1 MHKSQYQS
9 GMRPKRGRTR
19 AAVAALVASV
29 MMMASAVVVPSSY
42 AEDNTTAQSTTVSA
56 AQGLV
61 INEAYTS
68 GGSAGARYSNKFVEL
83 LNTSDHAIALSGISL
98 QYRPSSSTTAAPTNV
113 PLSGELASKG
123 HYLISGASNGTVG
136 QALPNADITASK
148 LNLKGTDGTLALT
161 QSGTSLE
168 GVSGDTSQVSGVID
182 ALGYGSTNTY
192 EKRAASGPANNQD
205 VKSLTRTNGVDTN
218 DNGADFT
225 LSSAITPENSKG
237 QTAADGSDTPTTPSD
252 GSNGGTSTDP
262 QDMSIEDI
270 QGTSSAT
277 PVASTTT
284 VRSKGVVTAAY
295 PDGGFNGFYIQT
307 PATGGAID
315 LATHK
320 ASDAVFVYSASDA
333 SKVKVG
339 DYVQVTGTVTEY
351 YGLTEI
357 NAATTVV
364 LDEKVQSPQPAK
376 VSYPKTDAQRETL
389 EGMLIAPQGDY
400 TVTDVYDTNMYGEVG
415 LAASDTPLVNPSV
428 KGIKGSSTNAAYQA
442 EVDRA
447 AQESVQLDDGSS
459 RNYLDTKNTANANI
473 PVPYLSQSSPARV
486 GESVTFT
493 KPVVM
498 DWRNS
503 AWRFQPTSPLTGAN
517 AADVQPVTFSNT
529 RTESPSD
536 VGGNI
541 KLGTFNVLNYFST
554 TAEETGCATSNAY
567 KDKDGNPITAKNCD
581 VRGAWNTANKQRQLA
596 KIVKAI
602 NALGADVVSLEEIEN
617 SARFGKDRDAALAT
631 LVEALNDAAGSGT
644 WDYVR
649 SPSKLP
655 GNEDVI
661 RTAFI
666 YKSAKVQTVGDSE
679 ILLDSSAFDGKG
691 RQPDAQVFKAKGAA
705 DKDAFLVVSNHFKS
719 KGSTG
724 ATGDDVDQKN
734 GAGAY
739 NATRTAQAKDLIAF
753 TNKVSS
759 ERGVEKVF
767 LVGDFNSYEAEDPIQ
782 EILNAG
788 YTNISNDLVSEKNG
802 KYSYAY
808 DGGVGSLDHV
818 FANAAA
824 AKMVTGADI
833 WNINSVESVA
843 LEYSRY
849 NYNITNLYS
858 DNVYRASDHDPV
870 VVGLK
875 TSTDAS
881 STKTT
886 VNLLGINDFHGRIDA
901 NTVKFAGTVEGLKAQ
916 YPNNSLL
923 ISAGDNIGASL
934 FASSVQNDEPT
945 LQVLNTLGLK
955 ASSVGNH
962 EFDKGLSDLTDR
974 VEKSANFDYLGANV
988 YKKGTKTPVLK
999 EYSIQE
1005 VDGVKV
1011 GVIGAVTQETP
1022 TLVSPGG
1029 VSTIDFGEPV
1039 EAVNRVAAQLSDGD
1053 ESNGEADVIVAE
1065 YHDGA
1070 GAGEPDGATLEQ
1082 EIASSPVFSKIVKD
1096 TSSKVSAIFTGHTHK
1111 EYAWEYNGRPI
1122 VQTGDYGTNVGQ
1134 IVLEYD
1140 SATKAA
1146 TAKLYRNVP
1155 RVTTDDAEL
1164 VAQYPAV
1171 AKVKTITDEALAHAK
1186 QKGEEKVGSA
1196 STDITTA
1203 FVDGKR
1209 DDRASE
1215 STLGNLVA
1223 DSLLSSLGDS
1233 DRGGAEIGIVNPGGL
1248 RDELYKG
1255 DITYAEANA
1264 VLPFLNNLW
1273 TTTLTGAQFKEVL
1286 EEQWQLD
1293 AKGNVPSR
1301 PYLQLGVSKNVS
1313 YTYDPDAAQGSHITS
1328 ITVNGKPIDM
1338 NAEYRIGSFS
1348 FLLQGGDN
1356 FRTLAKGKDT
1366 RDSGLV
1372 DRDAWISYI
1381 SQNSPLSADYA
1392 RRSVAVK
1399 GLPSSEVKAGA
1410 SFTADFSKLS
1420 LTSVGAAQETQL
1432 VASINGV
1439 EVGKSDVADGNSQL
1453 TVTIPAGISGGLTLQ
1468 VKGVSTG
1475 LTMSYPLTVAAASND
1490 GGTKEDPKPQNPQA
1504 PQNPSKEGDGKTQGA
1519 DAAKTSA
1526 EAGAKAAAKRNLAT
1540 TGADVSQAGLIVL
1553 ALFMAWGACALS
1565 VKALRQ
1571 RDGTR

>member
-1 MHKSQYQS
+1 
-9 GMRPKRGRTR
+9 
-19 AAVAALVASV
+19 
-29 MMMASAVVVPSSY
+29 MMMASTIVIPSSY
-42 AEDNTTAQSTTVSA
+42 AQEPTGDQSSNA
-56 AQGLV
+56 ASYRGLV

-68 GGSAGARYSNKFVEL
+68 GGSAKAAYKNKFVEL
-83 LNTSDHAIALSGISL
+83 YNTSSHRISLSGISL
-98 QYRPSSSTTAAPTNV
+98 QYRASGSTGAATTDV
-113 PLSGELASKG
+113 PLSGELAPSG
-123 HYLISGASNGTVG
+123 YYLVSGGSNGSVG
-136 QALPNADITASK
+136 EELPNADVAAPK
-148 LNLKGTDGTLALT
+148 LNLKGTDGTLFLT
-161 QSGTSLE
+161 ENSASVD
-168 GVSGDTSQVSGVID
+168 GVSGDTSQISGVID
-182 ALGYGSTNTY
+182 ALGYGSTNTF
-192 EKRAASGPANNQD
+192 EKQAAHGPANNQD
-205 VKSLTRTNGVDTN
+205 VKSLARTNGVDTN
-218 DNGADFT
+218 DNSADFI
-225 LSSAITPENSKG
+225 LNASITPENSKG
-237 QTAADGSDTPTTPSD
+237 ETGKGETGSA
-252 GSNGGTSTDP
+252 TDP
-262 QDMSIEDI
+262 TGPTPPGDSGALTGVQDMSIEAI
-270 QGTSSAT
+270 QGTSSRT

-284 VRSKGVVTAAY
+284 VRTKGVVTAAY

-307 PATGGAID
+307 PSTGGTID
-315 LATHK
+315 LSAHQ
-320 ASDAVFVYSASDA
+320 ASDAVFVHAPGDA
-333 SKVKVG
+333 GKVKVG
-339 DYVQVTGTVTEY
+339 DYVEVTGTVSEY
-351 YGLTEI
+351 YGLTEV
-357 NAATTVV
+357 NAASTVV
-364 LDEKVQSPQPAK
+364 LNEQVRSPQPAK
-376 VSYPKTDAQRETL
+376 VAYPKTNAQRETL

-428 KGIKGSSTNAAYQA
+428 KGIKGTAIDAAYQA
-442 EVDRA
+442 EVNRA
-447 AQESVQLDDGSS
+447 SEEGVQLDDGAS
-459 RNYLDTKNTANANI
+459 RNYLDAKNTANANI

-486 GESVTFT
+486 GESVTFS

-498 DWRNS
+498 DWRNN
-503 AWRFQPTSPLTGAN
+503 AWRFQPTSPLTGDN
-517 AADVQPVTFSNT
+517 AAEVQPVTFSNT
-529 RTESPSD
+529 RTESPTE

-554 TAEETGCATSNAY
+554 TAEETGRATDNAY
-567 KDKDGNPITAKNCD
+567 KDKDGNPITAKDCE
-581 VRGAWNTANKQRQLA
+581 VRGAWNTENKNRQLA

-602 NALGADVVSLEEIEN
+602 NSLGADVVSLEEIEN
-617 SARFGKDRDAALAT
+617 SAKFGKDRDAALAT
-631 LVEALNDAAGSGT
+631 LVEALNQ
-644 WDYVR
+644 
-649 SPSKLP
+649 
-655 GNEDVI
+655 
-661 RTAFI
+661 
-666 YKSAKVQTVGDSE
+666 SA
-679 ILLDSSAFDGKG
+679 GKG
-691 RQPDAQVFKAKGAA
+691 RQPDAQVFKARGAQ

-719 KGSTG
+719 KGSAG

-753 TNKVSS
+753 ANKVSN
-759 ERGVEKVF
+759 ERGVQKVF
-767 LVGDFNSYEAEDPIQ
+767 LVGDFNAYEAENPIQ

-788 YTNISNDLVSEKNG
+788 YTNISNDLVSEKTG

-849 NYNITNLYS
+849 NYNVTNLYS

-870 VVGLK
+870 VVGLN
-875 TSTDAS
+875 TSADGAA
-881 STKTT
+881 TKTT
-886 VNLLGINDFHGRIDA
+886 VNLLGINDFHGRIDS
-901 NTVKFAGTVEGLKAQ
+901 NTVKSAGTVEGLKTQ

-923 ISAGDNIGASL
+923 ISAGDNIEASL

-974 VEKSANFDYLGANV
+974 VEKSADFDYLGANV
-988 YKKGTKTPVLK
+988 YAKGTTTPVLK
-999 EYSIQE
+999 EYSIQN

-1029 VSTIDFGEPV
+1029 VSTIDFGDPV
-1039 EAVNRVAAQLSDGD
+1039 EAVNRVAAQLSDGN

-1082 EIASSPVFSKIVKD
+1082 EVASSPVFSKIVKE
-1096 TSSKVSAIFTGHTHK
+1096 TSPQVSAIFTGHTHK

-1122 VQTGDYGTNVGQ
+1122 VQTGDYGSNIGQ

-1140 SATKAA
+1140 SATKTA
-1146 TAKLYRNVP
+1146 TTKLYRNVP
-1155 RVTTDDAEL
+1155 RVTTDDADL

-1171 AKVKTITDEALAHAK
+1171 AKVKAIADTALAYA
-1186 QKGEEKVGSA
+1186 QQQGETKVGSA

-1223 DSLLSSLGDS
+1223 DSLLASLSDS
-1233 DRGGAEIGIVNPGGL
+1233 DRGGAQIGVVNPGGL

-1273 TTTLTGAQFKEVL
+1273 TTTLSGAQFKEVL

-1313 YTYDPDAAQGSHITS
+1313 YTYDPDAGQGSHITS

-1356 FRTLAKGKDT
+1356 FRTFANGKNT

-1372 DRDAWISYI
+1372 NRDAWISYI
-1381 SQNSPLSADYA
+1381 SQQSPLSADYA
-1392 RRSVAVK
+1392 RRSIAVK
-1399 GLPSSEVKAGA
+1399 GLPTGEVKADS

-1420 LTSVGAAQETQL
+1420 LTPVGAVQETKL

-1439 EVGKSDVADGNSQL
+1439 EVGSSN
-1453 TVTIPAGISGGLTLQ
+1453 VTDNTSHLSVRIPTGMSGAVTLQ
-1468 VKGVSTG
+1468 VNGVSTG
-1475 LTMSYPLTVAAASND
+1475 LVMSYPLDRSGHDFRRQNQRWHTIAGYRHGEEHAFQQGCRQERGQGCRQHCRQVATGDHRRRYGTDKPRDAGAAGNMGMLHSRHN
-1490 GGTKEDPKPQNPQA
+1490 GYA
-1504 PQNPSKEGDGKTQGA
+1504 QGA
-1519 DAAKTSA
+1519 AVIAAGPTC
-1526 EAGAKAAAKRNLAT
+1526 AGALPIPPIP
-1540 TGADVSQAGLIVL
+1540 GPSGLFGRPCRV
-1553 ALFMAWGACALS
+1553 CRS
-1565 VKALRQ
+1565 
-1571 RDGTR
+1571 

>member
-1 MHKSQYQS
+1 MRVSWHRRTARQSQD
-9 GMRPKRGRTR
+9 MRHRFAGALLGTAVLLSSFVVAPG
-19 AAVAALVASV
+19 AVAQADGSEQPAS
-29 MMMASAVVVPSSY
+29 
-42 AEDNTTAQSTTVSA
+42 EGTGTA
-56 AQGLV
+56 GLV
-61 INEAYTS
+61 INESYTS
-68 GGSAGARYSNKFVEL
+68 GGSTGAKYKNKFVEL
-83 LNTSDHAIALSGISL
+83 HNGSDHAIALDGIAL
-98 QYRPSSSTTAAPTNV
+98 QYRSSGSTGAASTTV
-113 PLSGELASKG
+113 PLSGDIAADG
-123 HYLISGASNGTVG
+123 YYLIAGSSNGSAG
-136 QALPNADITASK
+136 EDLPTADVTAAK
-148 LNLKGTDGTLALT
+148 LNLKGTDGTLILT
-161 QSGTSLE
+161 DGVTSID
-168 GVSGDTSQVSGVID
+168 GVSGDTSAVSGVID
-182 ALGYGSTNTY
+182 TLGYGGTNTY
-192 EKRAASGPANNQD
+192 EQQAAQGPTNNQD
-205 VKSLTRTNGVDTN
+205 VRSLTRTNGVDSN
-218 DNGADFT
+218 DNSVDFT
-225 LSSAITPENSKG
+225 LSATITPENSKG
-237 QTAADGSDTPTTPSD
+237 ETTAGTDPVEPTTPTD
-252 GSNGGTSTDP
+252 GGATSEP

-284 VRSKGVVTAAY
+284 VRTKGVVTAAY

-315 LATHK
+315 LSTHQ
-320 ASDAVFVYSASDA
+320 ASDAVFVYSSSAASQ
-333 SKVKVG
+333 VKVG

-364 LDEKVQSPQPAK
+364 LDEKVQSPQPAT
-376 VSYPKTDAQRETL
+376 VAYPKTDTQRETL

-415 LAASDTPLVNPSV
+415 LAASDTPLLNPSV
-428 KGIKGSSTNAAYQA
+428 KGIKGTATDAAYQA

-447 AQESVQLDDGSS
+447 AQEGVQLDDGSS
-459 RNYLDTKNTANANI
+459 RNYLDTKNTANI

-493 KPVVM
+493 KAVVL

-503 AWRFQPTSPLTGAN
+503 AWRFQPTSPLTGDN
-517 AADVQPVTFSNT
+517 AAEVQPVTFSNT

-554 TAEETGCATSNAY
+554 TAEETGCASSNAY

-581 VRGAWNTANKQRQLA
+581 VRGAWNTENKNRQLA

-617 SARFGKDRDAALAT
+617 SAKFGKDRDAALVT

-679 ILLDSSAFDGKG
+679 ILLDSTAFDGKG

-705 DKDAFLVVSNHFKS
+705 DSDAFLVVSNHFKS

-753 TNKVSS
+753 TNKVSN

-782 EILNAG
+782 EILSAG
-788 YTNISNDLVSEKNG
+788 YTNISNDMVSEQSG

-849 NYNITNLYS
+849 NYNVTNLYS

-875 TSTDAS
+875 TSSDAAD
-881 STKTT
+881 TKTT
-886 VNLLGINDFHGRIDA
+886 VNLLGINDFHGRIDS
-901 NTVKFAGTVEGLKAQ
+901 NTVKFAGTIEGLQ
-916 YPNNSLL
+916 SEYPNNSLL

-945 LQVLNTLGLK
+945 LQVLNALGLK

-962 EFDKGLSDLTDR
+962 EFDKGLDDLTNR
-974 VEKSANFDYLGANV
+974 VEKSADFDYLGANV
-988 YKKGTKTPVLK
+988 YKKGTKTPALK

-1029 VSTIDFGEPV
+1029 VSTIDFGDPV

-1053 ESNGEADVIVAE
+1053 ASNGEADVIVAE

-1082 EIASSPVFSKIVKD
+1082 EIASSPVFSKIVKE

-1140 SATKAA
+1140 SATKSA

-1171 AKVKTITDEALAHAK
+1171 AKVKTITDEALAYAK

-1273 TTTLTGAQFKEVL
+1273 TTTLSGSQFKDVL

-1328 ITVNGKPIDM
+1328 ITINGKAIDM
-1338 NAEYRIGSFS
+1338 NAQYRIGSFS

-1381 SQNSPLSADYA
+1381 SQHSPLSADYA

-1399 GLPSSEVKAGA
+1399 GLPAGAVKAGS
-1410 SFTADFSKLS
+1410 SFAAEFSKLS
-1420 LTSVGAAQETQL
+1420 LTSGGATQEQGL

-1439 EVGKSDVADGNSQL
+1439 EVGRSAVADGNSRL
-1453 TVTIPAGISGGLTLQ
+1453 SVTVPSGVSGALTLQ
-1468 VKGVSTG
+1468 VRGESTG
-1475 LTMSYPLTVAAASND
+1475 LVMNYPLTVVASATDD
-1490 GGTKEDPKPQNPQA
+1490 GGETDDSNTGDPRQQGDGQSQNPDQGKQA
-1504 PQNPSKEGDGKTQGA
+1504 STQDA
-1519 DAAKTSA
+1519 DAVAS
-1526 EAGAKAAAKRNLAT
+1526 KRMLAT

-1553 ALFMAWGACALS
+1553 ALFTAWGACTLG
-1565 VKALRQ
+1565 VRALRQ
-1571 RDGTR
+1571 RGNRR